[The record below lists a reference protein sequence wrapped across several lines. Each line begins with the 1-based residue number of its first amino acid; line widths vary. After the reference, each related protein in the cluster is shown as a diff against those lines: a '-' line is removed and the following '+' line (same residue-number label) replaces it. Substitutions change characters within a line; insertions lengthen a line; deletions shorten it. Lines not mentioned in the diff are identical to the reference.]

1 MPDSRSFDVV
11 LADGRRT
18 TVRAVT
24 DGDATA
30 WAAFGDDSRDAV
42 GVARLVVRSP
52 RGSAEVEVAV
62 ARAYRERGL
71 GKILFDTLVLT
82 ALELGVDRVV
92 ARVRADSWIGH
103 IVHVPPVAQV
113 HRSALNSLA
122 RPIFINLAIL
132 YGPQGRYAPPDA
144 MVERSR
150 SAALLVLAPERSSPS
165 APSPPVPRAA
175 APRSSIAIGCP
186 HIPSCPTV

>member
-92 ARVRADSWIGH
+92 ARVRADSWIG
-103 IVHVPPVAQV
+103 QK
-113 HRSALNSLA
+113 L
-122 RPIFINLAIL
+122 
-132 YGPQGRYAPPDA
+132 
-144 MVERSR
+144 RSR
-150 SAALLVLAPERSSPS
+150 AGAVTRARTSRELSLEVPIVDEPQTLFTSRPLPRFTGRRS
-165 APSPPVPRAA
+165 
-175 APRSSIAIGCP
+175 
-186 HIPSCPTV
+186 TV